1 MLMLDRCYENF
12 YTDRKAVLSER
23 SRIMREKTGTMT
35 VDLHTMSTAQAKKF
49 LEMKVSSASREIRE
63 VEVIHGYHG
72 GTALQQMV
80 RKGFKHPRVQ
90 AKLLGLNQG
99 TTILVLK

>member
-1 MLMLDRCYENF
+1 
-12 YTDRKAVLSER
+12 
-23 SRIMREKTGTMT
+23 MREKTGTMT

-80 RKGFKHPRVQ
+80 RKGIQ
-90 AKLLGLNQG
+90 ASQSPGKAPGSQSGDNHIG
-99 TTILVLK
+99 SEIRFA